1 MRRRIGNDM
10 EIAENNQKTNQE
22 LLNRNLE
29 QLCKAIELCIKEKL
43 ISPSLILLYS
53 AIDITAW
60 IAMDEPSTKER
71 FIGWVET
78 YLLPMKKIR
87 CTAMELYAARCGLV
101 HRFSADANLI
111 ERGEGNIR
119 RIMYAWG
126 NSNVSSLQEMIELG
140 KLLEYVPVKVEELFE
155 AYCLGLR
162 ALQEDLSK
170 DPIKASKVYDKAG
183 RFFVTMSEAESRELI
198 NLAKNLLSSV

>member
-1 MRRRIGNDM
+1 M
-10 EIAENNQKTNQE
+10 EIVGNRHITNQE

-53 AIDITAW
+53 AIDITSW
-60 IAMDEPSTKER
+60 VAMDEPNTKER

-101 HRFSADANLI
+101 HRFSADADLI
-111 ERGEGNIR
+111 ERGEGNVR

-126 NSNVSSLQEMIELG
+126 NSNESSLQEMIELG
-140 KLLEYVPVKVEELFE
+140 KLSEYVPVKVEELFE
-155 AYCLGLR
+155 AYYLGLR
-162 ALQEDLSK
+162 AFQEDLSK

-183 RFFVTMSEAESRELI
+183 RFFVTMSEADSRRLI